1 MSQSETIQLVNESG
15 RFRGFANLLRKENS
29 LWWGT
34 RKWWTQSLIWLLLSN
49 GLIALMVWV
58 IPAID
63 STGSFP
69 PASETMKV
77 FLMTHG
83 AFATIGVMILVQSAI
98 VEEKRSGTAQWILSN
113 PVNRSAFILSKLF
126 GNALGIM
133 VILVLVQSGIA
144 YLQISLRNGFFPLPV
159 PYLES
164 IGLLSL
170 TLLFYLT
177 LSIMLGTFFNT
188 RGPVIGISIGV
199 LVIQTILRQLAT
211 AWVPWLILV
220 MPDTLMQLISP
231 IVQGQPLP
239 EQWPFPIISTAVMSI
254 LSVLIAMWRFNREE
268 F

>member
-1 MSQSETIQLVNESG
+1 MSHSETIQLVNESG
-15 RFRGFANLLRKENS
+15 GFRGFVNLLHKENS

-34 RKWWTQSLIWLLLSN
+34 RKWWTQILIWLLISN
-49 GLIALMVWV
+49 GLIALISWI

-63 STGSFP
+63 STASVP
-69 PASETMKV
+69 PASEMMSV

-83 AFATIGVMILVQSAI
+83 TFATIGVMILVQSAI
-98 VEEKRSGTAQWILSN
+98 VGEKRSGTAEWILSN
-113 PVNRSAFILSKLF
+113 PVSRSAFILSKLF

-133 VILVLVQSGIA
+133 VILVSFQSAIA
-144 YLQISLRNGFFPLPV
+144 YLQISLSIGFFPPLV
-159 PYLES
+159 PYLKA

-177 LSIMLGTFFNT
+177 FSLMLGTIFKT

-199 LVIQTILRQLAT
+199 LVIQSILRQLALN
-211 AWVPWLILV
+211 WVPWLPLV
-220 MPDTLMQLISP
+220 MPDTLMQLASP

-239 EQWPFPIISTAVMSI
+239 TYWPIPIIFTALMSI
-254 LSVLIAMWRFNREE
+254 LCVLIAMWRFNREE

>member
-1 MSQSETIQLVNESG
+1 MSHSEAIQLVNESG

-29 LWWGT
+29 IWWGT
-34 RKWWTQSLIWLLLSN
+34 RKWWTQGLIWLLISN
-49 GLIALMVWV
+49 GLIALVLWI
-58 IPAID
+58 IPALD
-63 STGSFP
+63 STASVP
-69 PASETMKV
+69 PASETMSV

-83 AFATIGVMILVQSAI
+83 AFATIGVMILAQSAI

-113 PVNRSAFILSKLF
+113 PVSRRAFILSKLL

-133 VILVLVQSGIA
+133 VILVLVQGGIA
-144 YLQISLRNGFFPLPV
+144 YLQISLRNGFFPLLI
-159 PYLES
+159 PYLEA

-177 LSIMLGTFFNT
+177 LSLMLGTIFKT

-199 LVIQTILRQLAT
+199 LVIQSILRQLAT
-211 AWVPWLILV
+211 NWVPWLPLV
-220 MPDTLMQLISP
+220 MPDTLMQLTSP

-239 EQWPFPIISTAVMSI
+239 AYWSIPIISTALISI
-254 LSVLIAMWRFNREE
+254 LFVLIAMWRFNREE

>member
-1 MSQSETIQLVNESG
+1 MSQSESIQLVNESG
-15 RFRGFANLLRKENS
+15 RLRGFANLLSKENS

-34 RKWWTQSLIWLLLSN
+34 RKWWTQSLIWFCISN
-49 GLIALMVWV
+49 GLMILVLWISPAL
-58 IPAID
+58 D
-63 STGSFP
+63 SNGSFP
-69 PASETMKV
+69 PPSETMSV

-83 AFATIGVMILVQSAI
+83 AFTTIGVIILSQSAI

-113 PVNRSAFILSKLF
+113 PVSRSSFIISKLL

-133 VILVLVQSGIA
+133 VVLVLLQSGIA
-144 YLQISLRNGFFPLPV
+144 YLQISLRNEFFPPFV

-177 LSIMLGTFFNT
+177 LSFMLGTIFST

-199 LVIQTILRQLAT
+199 LVLQSILRQLAST
-211 AWVPWLILV
+211 WVPWLTLV
-220 MPDTLMQLISP
+220 MPDTLMQLTSP
-231 IVQGQPLP
+231 IVKGQPLP
-239 EQWPFPIISTAVMSI
+239 AQWPIPIISTTLMSMFF
-254 LSVLIAMWRFNREE
+254 VLVAIWRFNREE